1 MFENNRIIQLA
12 RELGA
17 EIQKSP
23 EYEDFKQARER
34 NDADDSLQALISSFN
49 IAQMNLE
56 RAMKETDRDTEK
68 IAGFTADVNEAYN
81 GIMSNENMRYYIVNK
96 DYMERELNYIYQILA
111 ASINGKDPFTVEE
124 VIGGCSGDCSSC
136 SSCG

>member
-23 EYEDFKQARER
+23 EYQDFQEARER
-34 NDADDSLQALISSFN
+34 NDADDALQALISTFN

-56 RAMKETDRDTEK
+56 RAMK
-68 IAGFTADVNEAYN
+68 
-81 GIMSNENMRYYIVNK
+81 
-96 DYMERELNYIYQILA
+96 
-111 ASINGKDPFTVEE
+111 
-124 VIGGCSGDCSSC
+124 
-136 SSCG
+136 